1 MTHIFPRLGEIFLI
15 PRDLTGKPDQ
25 KEMMA
30 LITVFL
36 SALVAATIL
45 PAQSEAVLV
54 YHLTQRP
61 DQVILLVATASLGNV
76 LGSVIN
82 WVLGRFLRGCQNHK
96 WFPASPE
103 KLAQAQQI
111 YDRYGRF
118 SLLLSW
124 VPIIGD
130 PITVVAGIMREP
142 LIRFVVWVSIAKAGR
157 YIVLAAVFMQLT

>member
-1 MTHIFPRLGEIFLI
+1 
-15 PRDLTGKPDQ
+15 
-25 KEMMA
+25 MA
-30 LITVFL
+30 LLTVFL
-36 SALVAATIL
+36 SALVAATVL

-61 DQVILLVATASLGNV
+61 DQVILLVTIASLGNV

-82 WVLGRFLRGCQNHK
+82 WVLGRFLRRFQNYS

-103 KLAQAQQI
+103 KLAQAQWM
-111 YDRYGRF
+111 YDRYGRY

-130 PITVVAGIMREP
+130 PITIVAGIMREP
-142 LIRFVVWVSIAKAGR
+142 LIRFLIWVSMAKVGR
-157 YIVLAAVFMQLT
+157 YVFLAVVVVQLT